1 MGGNVPLGYEPDG
14 RTLRINPDE
23 AQAVRKIY
31 DLYDDLDTMNMVRE
45 AAARL
50 NLRSKARCTPD
61 GKQQGGNRMSRG
73 QLHHL
78 LTNPIHAEH
87 IRHKGKVFE
96 GQHAA
101 IIDPARWDELQKKL
115 SGGAAKARRSK
126 QHRNPSPLAG
136 KVVDE
141 TGERLTPSHTKKGDK
156 RYRYYISQKLVTGVT
171 RADGKQRTWRIP
183 AGQLESAIA
192 NAVQKQIMQF
202 SETANAQQFPGTET
216 PVPDEKEALDVVE
229 RVRVAPGQ
237 LTVDLKAGDLQK
249 LIGAKFGAKLNCD
262 HDDLTLDLPFTG
274 RRRGVEM
281 KLVIGNDAAEVDET
295 LLANIIRAN
304 QWYQRLKEGQSFE
317 SIAAEAGTSKRR
329 VQQVMDLAFLA
340 PDIVRD
346 ITNGTQPM
354 GLTSD
359 WCLRHDLPA
368 NWQAQRQRIAT
379 LGNPRFAYRGNRLS
393 RRMGCPRQQTRRT
406 GVCPDQRPPQPTETT
421 QLIGRASGITG
432 FVKILGCAGSAEPT
446 GLVWCDTTEKSI
458 RTMPDYTGLCRMKCV
473 QALRNG
479 VLSGSGHNHAGAVV
493 TRPRNGLATVI
504 WPIPALAGREWPES
518 RIETA
523 LFPEPFRGS

>member
-1 MGGNVPLGYEPDG
+1 M
-14 RTLRINPDE
+14 
-23 AQAVRKIY
+23 
-31 DLYDDLDTMNMVRE
+31 
-45 AAARL
+45 
-50 NLRSKARCTPD
+50 
-61 GKQQGGNRMSRG
+61 
-73 QLHHL
+73 
-78 LTNPIHAEH
+78 
-87 IRHKGKVFE
+87 FE

-126 QHRNPSPLAG
+126 QHRDPSPLAG

-141 TGERLTPSHTKKGDK
+141 TGERLTPSHTKKGDR

-202 SETANAQQFPGTET
+202 SETANAQKFPGTET

-249 LIGAKFGAKLNCD
+249 PIGAKFGAKLDCAP
-262 HDDLTLDLPFTG
+262 DDLTLDLPFTG

-393 RRMGCPRQQTRRT
+393 RRMGCPRQQTRT
-406 GVCPDQRPPQPTETT
+406 TCVCPDQRPPQPTETT

-432 FVKILGCAGSAEPT
+432 FVKVFGGAGSAEPT
-446 GLVWCDTTEKSI
+446 GPVRVSTDKG
-458 RTMPDYTGLCRMKCV
+458 PCV
-473 QALRNG
+473 LG
-479 VLSGSGHNHAGAVV
+479 LSGDLSGPCGTKSGPVG
-493 TRPRNGLATVI
+493 TREV
-504 WPIPALAGREWPES
+504 
-518 RIETA
+518 
-523 LFPEPFRGS
+523 FRGRFSGCGPEGRMTEVFAFLARTHP